1 VDDNNKPAPL
11 RSRPTLRELAYFGA
25 VSLVLLVSLAIA
37 PAKNYFSDWRHYQK
51 AYLKI
56 AAERQS
62 GTLVRSFHGGIR
74 QTWIAKLGVVDRCE
88 SCHVNMNGALVGAT
102 AQPFRKHPPIP
113 HEIDQ
118 FGCITCHRGQGPATS
133 VEEAHYTTEAW
144 EQPLLPAKYLESG
157 CGQCHLG
164 PLEGAPKLSE
174 GRNLLSSMGCVH
186 CHNVAQAD
194 GNQLTP
200 EDNPPPLTHIA
211 EKTSREWIY
220 AWIKNPQAY
229 ATSATMPNFLLN
241 DQDAAD
247 ISAFLMAQ
255 STRSAASK
263 IEIKPA
269 AAAAP
274 TGADAVTEANT
285 LYGASF
291 CSSCHAVQN
300 EAGNLVG
307 GNFGPELTRVG
318 NKVNP
323 EWLRRWLNN
332 PAAYHPDTR
341 MPHYRMDEK
350 QIALLSS
357 FLLAKKDN
365 ELLANVRLSQANAD
379 SVARGKKLVTETGC
393 AACHQINGVNPP
405 QNFAPDLT
413 RVGSRALAQV
423 VFAPGMKHNLPDYI
437 AAKIHD
443 PRSFGPGLKMP
454 KFTLTDAQTDAL
466 ATVLLSQTDRAATYP
481 KELIISGGRPTNY
494 HPGGDAGKLMDDL
507 RCLSCHAINGNGG
520 DMAPDLTWEGSA
532 VQRAWLEDFLKNP
545 NTLRPALIRRMPKFN
560 LSPAEIKTL
569 ADYISVAYQGPGFD
583 SQTLDTHM
591 LNADSAA
598 RGKQLFYSKY
608 GCQSCHI
615 ADYKNDK
622 GYVGPALT
630 SVGTRLTPV
639 WMYKWLKDPN
649 ALRAGT
655 LMPNFGLK
663 DEEARDLTAFLMTLR
678 AKQGGGK

>member
-1 VDDNNKPAPL
+1 MDNTNKPGPL
-11 RSRPTLRELAYFGA
+11 RSRPTLRELAYFGV

-51 AYLKI
+51 SYLKN
-56 AAERQS
+56 ASQRQS
-62 GTLVRSFHGGIR
+62 GTLVRSFQGGIH
-74 QTWIAKLGVVDRCE
+74 QIWIAKLGVVDRCE
-88 SCHVNMNGALVGAT
+88 SCHVNLNGALVGVS
-102 AQPFRKHPPIP
+102 AQPFRKHPPMP
-113 HEIDQ
+113 HELHQ
-118 FGCITCHRGQGPATS
+118 FGCVVCHRGQGPATS

-144 EQPLLPAKYLESG
+144 EQPVLPARFLESG

-164 PLEGAPKLSE
+164 PLQGVPRLNE
-174 GRNLLSSMGCVH
+174 GRTLLSSMGCVH
-186 CHNVAQAD
+186 CHIVTQPDENLLKP
-194 GNQLTP
+194 G
-200 EDNPPPLTHIA
+200 DNPPPLTHIA

-229 ATSATMPNFLLN
+229 AASATMPNFQLS

-255 STRSAASK
+255 SSASPASGV
-263 IEIKPA
+263 EIKTVAATAPA
-269 AAAAP
+269 
-274 TGADAVTEANT
+274 GADASTEAAT

-307 GNFGPELTRVG
+307 GNLGPELTRVG
-318 NKVNP
+318 SKVNP
-323 EWLRRWLNN
+323 DWLRRWLNN
-332 PAAYHPDTR
+332 PSAYRPGTR
-341 MPHYRMDEK
+341 MPHYRMDQE
-350 QIALLSS
+350 QVALLSS
-357 FLLAKKDN
+357 FLLAKKDSDF
-365 ELLANVRLSQANAD
+365 LANVHLAPSGAD
-379 SVARGKKLVTETGC
+379 RIARGKKLVTESGC
-393 AACHQINGVNPP
+393 AACHEINGVSPP

-454 KFTLTDAQTDAL
+454 KFTLSDAQVDAL
-466 ATVLLSQTDRAATYP
+466 ATALLAQTDQVAGFP
-481 KELIISGGRPTNY
+481 KELIISAERTSNY
-494 HPGGDAGKLMDDL
+494 HPGGDAGGLIEDL
-507 RCLSCHAINGNGG
+507 RCLSCHSINGNGG
-520 DMAPDLTWEGSA
+520 DMAPDLAWEGSS

-560 LSPAEIKTL
+560 LSPSEIKTL
-569 ADYISVAYQGPGFD
+569 TDYILSAYQSPGVD
-583 SQTLDTHM
+583 SQTLDTHA
-591 LNADSAA
+591 LNADAA
-598 RGKQLFYSKY
+598 VRGKQLFYTKY

-622 GYVGPALT
+622 GYVGPALA
-630 SVGTRLTPV
+630 SVGNRLTPA
-639 WMYKWLKDPN
+639 WTYKWLKDPN
-649 ALRAGT
+649 ALRPAT
-655 LMPNFGLK
+655 LMPNFSLK
-663 DEEARDLTAFLMTLR
+663 DDEARDLTAFLMTLK